1 MPTTVIEF
9 SVEDPQAVA
18 AFNSL
23 QREVSELESG
33 FGKTQREASATG
45 TAIENI
51 GTRARRASRDVRQ
64 MNDRLRDAQDSF
76 RAAGRGADTFTASLN
91 SMKGLLTE
99 LAQRQAAQFA
109 ANANALG
116 ALTAATTTAEKAT
129 ETATRQ
135 AENFGLALATLKA
148 DAEDTRSTLQNALN
162 VEQVTPNFQ
171 AAIAASNA
179 YYQGRIAQAEK
190 ARAAEQEGSEKY
202 QVLQTRIFE
211 LGRQRTQSER
221 QLETERRRALQQFT
235 TERVGTE
242 REASHSI
249 IFHIQA
255 ITAAARASLQQR
267 LAFAQQIAAIPDVNS
282 PAAAY
287 GRFGEQ
293 QKRDFAETASRGQRL
308 LSVMHEIVKLQSA
321 PLDLENRIPDPL
333 VRDANID
340 ARLAAEAQG
349 ARTLHDIRQAAAEQ
363 GQAALNRS
371 LRQEE
376 RAVQKSLQEQARQDK
391 QFSNLVA
398 NTFVTLAT
406 GRSKSFDQVAQTFM
420 TQSLRIVARAVIEN
434 QIRQR
439 LDDALTAHRIAN
451 IHRVAAAQNAH
462 LAAAASGG
470 LGNLGGFGLSSLGG
484 LLSGGGG
491 ALGIAGLLFPQEMK
505 NLTSGIT
512 DAIGGLIAN
521 VADAPDKVFAPKQ
534 TILLKIGDNEI
545 REIQDETTLL
555 EYEDRL

>member
-1 MPTTVIEF
+1 MPKTVIEF
-9 SVEDPQAVA
+9 TVQDRQAVA

-64 MNDRLRDAQDSF
+64 VNDRLRDAQERF

-91 SMKGLLTE
+91 SMKGILTE
-99 LAQRQAAQFA
+99 LAQHQAAQFA

-148 DAEDTRSTLQNALN
+148 DAEATRTALQNATHA
-162 VEQVTPNFQ
+162 EQVTPNFQ

-190 ARAAEQEGSEKY
+190 ALAAEQEGSEKY

-211 LGRQRTQSER
+211 LGRQQTLAER

-235 TERVGTE
+235 TERVSTE

-267 LAFAQQIAAIPDVNS
+267 LAFAQQIAAIPDVNG
-282 PAAAY
+282 PDAAY

-293 QKRDFAETASRGQRL
+293 QKRDFAETESRGQSL
-308 LSVMHEIVKLQSA
+308 LSVMRELIKLQTA
-321 PLDLENRIPDPL
+321 PLDLDNRIPDPI

-340 ARLAAEAQG
+340 ARIAAEAQG
-349 ARTLHDIRQAAAEQ
+349 ARTLLEIRQAAAEQ

-398 NTFVTLAT
+398 NTFVNLAT
-406 GRSKSFDQVAQTFM
+406 GRSASFDQVAQTFV
-420 TQSLRIVARAVIEN
+420 TQSLRIVARAVIEH

-439 LDDALTAHRIAN
+439 LDDALTAQRIAN
-451 IHRVAAAQNAH
+451 IHRVAAAQNAQ

-470 LGNLGGFGLSSLGG
+470 IGNLGGFGLGSLGG

-491 ALGIAGLLFPQEMK
+491 ALGIASLLFPQEFK